1 MSRYIRVFLPCFLA
15 VKKMKL
21 SREENWIN
29 YPRALKNPVLPREE
43 YILSTFLINI
53 LRARVLLRKIS
64 KQINDSCQV
73 KCLTR

>member
-29 YPRALKNPVLPREE
+29 YPRALKKSGITAGRVYP
-43 YILSTFLINI
+43 IHFLNKYFTNKSFIAEDFEAN
-53 LRARVLLRKIS
+53 K
-64 KQINDSCQV
+64 
-73 KCLTR
+73 

>member
-29 YPRALKNPVLPREE
+29 YPRALKNPILPREE
-43 YILSTFLINI
+43 YPIHFLN
-53 LRARVLLRKIS
+53 KYFTS
-64 KQINDSCQV
+64 KSFIAEDFEAN
-73 KCLTR
+73 K